1 MSQVLELAKQGD
13 TSAIAALMNRSLAP
27 QGIKARVLLEGQTL
41 KVLLEGLEVPVQ
53 ERFTNYTL
61 QGLRKIGVATAI
73 LEIYGK
79 QSDTQGFA
87 WSQRFQV
94 EGDNFTPVTQP
105 SPTNP
110 FAAAAPDATRPEST
124 SPEPIS
130 PEPISPEP
138 ISPESISPESISPE
152 SISPEPTSTP
162 ANSGVDLD
170 PSNIQS
176 LAKQGNIAA
185 IEAFVKSALSD
196 REELESFVEL
206 VDDVLKVTIQTKQF
220 LDGPAFCGE
229 FGTKMNGI
237 HGGVIRELEVY
248 KRKSE
253 KTAPFLMK
261 KMTLFSAGS
270 AATSSR
276 PTATPN
282 ASGTNGTG
290 SMNASSSVTV
300 NARPHGQSSAM
311 RYTEP
316 VQSYNSTGSQERPT
330 GILIVAILYFVL
342 AGIGLFGSLTTL
354 MGMMALSAA
363 MGSAMQSGEA
373 EIPVEGASAVA
384 AIGSLMVAITIVL
397 ALLSAGRIA
406 VGIGLLQMKKWA
418 VLCAMIIEAISAVI
432 GLVGLLSSWFWG
444 SLRISISVSI
454 FKYMLTDEVQSR
466 MD

>member
-27 QGIKARVLLEGQTL
+27 QGIKALVLLEGQTL
-41 KVLLEGLEVPVQ
+41 KVLLEGLEIPAQ
-53 ERFTNYTL
+53 ERFTNYTI
-61 QGLRKIGVATAI
+61 QGLRKIGVAATI

-79 QSDTQGFA
+79 QSDNQGFA

-94 EGDNFTPVTQP
+94 EGENFTPVAQP
-105 SPTNP
+105 APANP
-110 FAAAAPDATRPEST
+110 FVAAATDASST
-124 SPEPIS
+124 SSAPS
-130 PEPISPEP
+130 DA
-138 ISPESISPESISPE
+138 
-152 SISPEPTSTP
+152 P
-162 ANSGVDLD
+162 ANSPTHLD
-170 PSNIQS
+170 PSNIQK
-176 LAKQGNIAA
+176 LAKQGNIEA
-185 IEAFVKSALSD
+185 IAAFVQSALSD

-206 VDDVLKVTIQTKQF
+206 EGDVLKVTIQTKQF

-229 FGTKMNGI
+229 FGTKMNAI
-237 HGGVIRELEVY
+237 HGGVIKELEVY

-261 KMTLFSAGS
+261 KMTLFSAASS
-270 AATSSR
+270 ASSSRSTSS
-276 PTATPN
+276 PN
-282 ASGTNGTG
+282 AAGANGTEN
-290 SMNASSSVTV
+290 MNSSSSVTV
-300 NARPHGQSSAM
+300 NARPYGQSSAM

-316 VQSYNSTGSQERPT
+316 VQSYNSSGSQERPT

-354 MGMMALSAA
+354 MGMMAFSAA

-397 ALLSAGRIA
+397 AVLSAGRIA

-418 VLCAMIIEAISAVI
+418 VLCAMIIEAISTVI
-432 GLVGLLSSWFWG
+432 GLISLFSSWFWG
-444 SLRISISVSI
+444 SARISISVSI

-466 MD
+466 ME